1 MDVLSEQGRRALE
14 FVSACGGNVDAAI
27 GALEQVRPL
36 VLAAR
41 LRELGQVM
49 RTVTSTPTEAPQLA
63 PATTPA
69 AGEPC
74 PCGSGKALAE
84 CHAAESEAA

>member
-1 MDVLSEQGRRALE
+1 MNVLSEQGRRALE
-14 FVSACGGNVDAAI
+14 FVSAFGGNVDAAI

-36 VLAAR
+36 VLAER
-41 LRELGQVM
+41 MRELGQVM
-49 RTVTSTPTEAPQLA
+49 RTVTSTPTEAPA
-63 PATTPA
+63 PALGATPA

-74 PCGSGKALAE
+74 PCGSGKALSE